1 MAFVSSGAIGV
12 NLTEVVAG
20 TGSSNNQGNEFALGT
35 NQDAADGGEYIYV
48 HASAAVAQYDAVGID
63 EDFEAAPVTKAMAD
77 DGWFVGFAQVAIADN
92 SFGWVATKG
101 SNIKCNLLISCAADA
116 VLYTS
121 ATAGSLDDASSSQT
135 KIDGVV
141 SVATITAAT
150 NAEIIATHPKSTTF

>member
-1 MAFVSSGAIGV
+1 MAFIRGGTIGV
-12 NLTEVVAG
+12 SLTEVVVG
-20 TGSSNNQGNEFALGT
+20 TGTSSNQGNEFTLGT
-35 NQDAADGGEYIYV
+35 RHTAEDGGEYMYC
-48 HASAAVAQYDAVGID
+48 HASGAVAQYDAVGID
-63 EDFEAAPVTKAMAD
+63 EDFEAAPLTKAMAD

-92 SFGWVATKG
+92 EFGWVATQG
-101 SNIKCNLLISCAADA
+101 SNIQAKLLINCAADA

>member
-1 MAFVSSGAIGV
+1 MAFVRGGTIGV
-12 NLTEVVAG
+12 NLTEVVVG
-20 TGSSNNQGNEFALGT
+20 TGTSSDQGNEFVLGT
-35 NQDAADGGEYIYV
+35 RHTAADGGEYMYV
-48 HASAAVAQYDAVGID
+48 HASGAIAQYDAVGID
-63 EDFEAAPVTKAMAD
+63 EDFEAAPITKAMAD

-101 SNIKCNLLISCAADA
+101 SNIQCKLLINCAADS

-121 ATAGSLDDASSSQT
+121 ATAGSLDDTSTSQT

-141 SVATITAAT
+141 SVETITAAT